1 MADSMASP
9 AGAVGQ
15 VTSSLLPDAHSAR
28 QLDSG
33 DDRRDIA
40 KHLWRVA
47 KIERLKKSCECN

>member
-15 VTSSLLPDAHSAR
+15 VTSCLLPDAHSAR

-33 DDRRDIA
+33 DDRIA